1 MDGTHVDPE
10 VAPLY
15 TLVVTVRT
23 FEWLLSGVDQLVV
36 LQLKRSTES

>member
-1 MDGTHVDPE
+1 MDPE

-15 TLVVTVRT
+15 TLVVTVGT